1 MGPLS
6 LHRSLESAS
15 RQQPRVIIGLISSF
29 LFRFVLAVLSGITV
43 LPCMSSKIYKELFCQ
58 IFHCF
63 VGERDLV
70 QINTLWP
77 EVEI

>member
-1 MGPLS
+1 MVPPS
-6 LHRSLESAS
+6 LHQSLESAS
-15 RQQPRVIIGLISSF
+15 RQQPREVIGLISF
-29 LFRFVLAVLSGITV
+29 FFVVVLAVLLGITV
-43 LPCMSSKIYKELFCQ
+43 LPCMLSSIYKELFCL

-63 VGERDLV
+63 LGEMDLV